1 MEGIFATINRKI
13 FFLGREK
20 IFPGQGTIFRS
31 NGGVGGCLVLLRNFV
46 VRRVQALQRDRRD
59 SENRGVGSGRYS
71 LIIYIIYIL
80 YNNKQ

>member
-1 MEGIFATINRKI
+1 MLLLIEN
-13 FFLGREK
+13 
-20 IFPGQGTIFRS
+20 IFPRQGENFPWAGNNFSLEWGCGRLFGVVKKFRYS
-31 NGGVGGCLVLLRNFV
+31 EGAKRDK
-46 VRRVQALQRDRRD
+46 RDRRD